1 MNEHPKIWVDCRPV
15 STSLALRFRSSGN
28 SENHRAFSGAS
39 QKRSGAGRGN
49 RTLMACL
56 EGRNFTTKLYP
67 RDWMESVVARR
78 FGQFEIP
85 RSPCAKF
92 SLPHYFEI
100 PSQPLPL
107 GRFSTIK
114 TFPPAQDGWQS
125 GLMRTPG
132 KRVCRKATGVRI
144 PPHPPDFRLARESK
158 RQFLQDR
165 SSASRFSLGW

>member
-1 MNEHPKIWVDCRPV
+1 
-15 STSLALRFRSSGN
+15 
-28 SENHRAFSGAS
+28 
-39 QKRSGAGRGN
+39 
-49 RTLMACL
+49 MACL

-92 SLPHYFEI
+92 PLPHYFEI